1 MPYRYRFAVFRGEEQ
16 GMRQP
21 IRPKQ
26 RDLFATPAAAPL
38 PLPAEMHVE
47 VVSLLRALLLE
58 VISQQ
63 RSQSQQEPCR
73 EQHNN
78 T

>member
-1 MPYRYRFAVFRGEEQ
+1 
-16 GMRQP
+16 MRQP

-26 RDLFATPAAAPL
+26 RDLFATPVTAPL
-38 PLPAEMHVE
+38 SLPREKRVE

-63 RSQSQQEPCR
+63 RSQPQQEPPR
-73 EQHNN
+73 EQQNN